1 VRREE
6 LVEVLSRCR
15 PLARPSEGP
24 CEAVQISDG
33 EPAASRSDAAA
44 GPVADRPAVDRATL
58 EALQDTVGD
67 VLLELIEIYLDHSSE
82 LMANLREAVE
92 QASPEALF
100 NAAHALKSSSAT
112 LGAGSLSALCQE
124 LETMGKAGDL
134 EDAPRKAG
142 QLEAE
147 YERVK
152 AELQTAASRLKQG
165 EISVHE
171 VS

>member
-1 VRREE
+1 
-6 LVEVLSRCR
+6 
-15 PLARPSEGP
+15 
-24 CEAVQISDG
+24 
-33 EPAASRSDAAA
+33 
-44 GPVADRPAVDRATL
+44 
-58 EALQDTVGD
+58 
-67 VLLELIEIYLDHSSE
+67 
-82 LMANLREAVE
+82 MANMREAVE

-112 LGAGSLSALCQE
+112 LGAGSLATLCQE